1 MESKQ
6 LELFVISDS
15 VGETARKVLEA
26 VISQFPDLT
35 TNTHHYPF
43 IRTQEDLDD
52 ILQKAK
58 KVNGIIIHTL
68 VIDDLSL
75 HTKTF
80 CQNEN
85 LRCYD
90 ILHDLVTDISELM
103 DMKPTKRAGALHRL
117 DDEYF
122 NRINAIEF
130 AVRYDDGKDPKG
142 LLEADLV
149 LLGISRT
156 SKTPL
161 SMYLANKNIRVANLP
176 IVPEATIPDEL
187 WKVNPKKIV
196 GLTNDIAVLRD
207 FRRER
212 MISYG
217 LNAETTYSNSDRIQ
231 RELEFATK
239 IYDKLGCVVIN
250 VAKRSIEETSQIILR
265 NVLSLNTPE

>member
-1 MESKQ
+1 MESKH
-6 LELFVISDS
+6 LELFIISDS
-15 VGETARKVLEA
+15 VGETARKVIEA
-26 VISQFPDLT
+26 VLSQFPDLET
-35 TNTHHYPF
+35 TIHHHPF
-43 IRTQEDLDD
+43 IRTQEDLEK

-68 VIDDLSL
+68 VIDDLSKY
-75 HTKTF
+75 TEFF
-80 CQNEN
+80 CRNEN

-90 ILHDLVTDISELM
+90 ILHTLVTDISELTKM
-103 DMKPTKRAGALHRL
+103 TPTKRAGALHRL
-117 DDEYF
+117 DDDYF

-176 IVPEATIPDEL
+176 IVPEANIPDEL

-196 GLTNDIAVLRD
+196 GLTNDVGVLRD

-212 MISYG
+212 MLSYG
-217 LNAETTYSNSDRIQ
+217 LNAETPYSNSERIE
-231 RELEFATK
+231 RELEFATN
-239 IYDKLGCVVIN
+239 IYNKLDCFVIN
-250 VAKRSIEETSQIILR
+250 VAKRSIEETSQIIIREIPSLR
-265 NVLSLNTPE
+265 PAE